1 MPLHGTYLQRDCFNF
16 FNDLEGNLIFE
27 YDKEDIQD
35 ILNAKKKIDDIDNI
49 IKDARMEMMYEGEN
63 SKYYDDF
70 ARDNNEKELLEES
83 GYVLFDLDEYPIKLP
98 NGNHRYWIYEKE
110 LYDVSLIL
118 RKKRKII
125 ENHINE
131 INVKAGVALA
141 LLAIP
146 TQ

>member
-1 MPLHGTYLQRDCFNF
+1 MPMYGTYLQRDCYNF
-16 FNDLEGNLIFE
+16 FNDLEDNLIFE

-35 ILNAKKKIDDIDNI
+35 ILNAKKKIDDVYNI
-49 IKDARMEMMYEGEN
+49 MKDAWMEMTYEGKQA
-63 SKYYDDF
+63 KYYDDF

-98 NGNHRYWIYEKE
+98 NGNLRYWIYEKE
-110 LYDVSLIL
+110 LYDVRLIL
-118 RKKRKII
+118 RKKKKII

-146 TQ
+146 AQ